1 MNRLRRQ
8 GRGTRHVLMLLVSLV
23 GVTSGLDAQ
32 DISRRVAETRNGTVR
47 FTYASMEDVC
57 GNGRNGITVRRGTNT
72 HRVVTNMSIR
82 DNEWEFE
89 CEPGPVRIV
98 LDRRN
103 GRVVAVRSY
112 VGGRW
117 RGTADVDLGTVSAV
131 EASDYLLGLVESA
144 DEAVAKDALFPATI
158 AEGVTVWPRLLRIAK
173 DARRPREVRSSALFW
188 VSQAAGEEATKGLR
202 ELVDEPTGDREVRK
216 SAVFALSQRPK
227 DESVPALIKIAK
239 THRDAEMRK
248 TAIFWLG
255 QSGDARAIAY
265 FEDVLLRP

>member
-1 MNRLRRQ
+1 MALA
-8 GRGTRHVLMLLVSLV
+8 VMVSLGSV
-23 GVTSGLDAQ
+23 AQTTSAQ
-32 DISRRVAETRNGTVR
+32 DLSRRIAEMRNGTVR
-47 FTYASMEDVC
+47 FEYAAMEGVC
-57 GNGRNGITVRRGTNT
+57 GNGREGIQVRRGKGSS
-72 HRVVTNMSIR
+72 RIVTNMSVGDR
-82 DNEWEFE
+82 EWEHE
-89 CEPGPVRIV
+89 CENGPVRIV
-98 LDRRN
+98 LDRRD
-103 GRVVAVRSY
+103 GRVVDVRAY

-117 RGTADVDLGTVSAV
+117 RGTADLDLGTVSPVA
-131 EASDYLLGLVESA
+131 ASDYLLGLVETA
-144 DEAVAKDALFPATI
+144 DAEVAKDALFPATV
-158 AEGVTVWPRLLRIAK
+158 AEGVTVWPRLLGIAK
-173 DARRPREVRSSALFW
+173 DSRRPREVRNSAVFW

-202 ELVDEPTGDREVRK
+202 EIVDEPEADREVRK

>member
-1 MNRLRRQ
+1 MRLLGWQ
-8 GRGTRHVLMLLVSLV
+8 GRGCRSLLLLPVV
-23 GVTSGLDAQ
+23 ICGVTQGLGAQ
-32 DISRRVAETRNGTVR
+32 DLVRRIAETRNGTVR
-47 FTYASMEDVC
+47 FAYPAMEGVC
-57 GNGRNGITVRRGTNT
+57 GNSRNGISVRRGTGTN
-72 HRVVTNMSIR
+72 RVVTNMSIR
-82 DNEWEFE
+82 DNEWEND

-103 GRVVAVRSY
+103 GRVVDVRSY

-117 RGTADVDLGTVSAV
+117 RGTADVDLGTVSPV

-144 DEAVAKDALFPATI
+144 DEHVAKDALFPATI

-173 DARRPREVRSSALFW
+173 DAQRPREVRSSAVFW

-202 ELVDEPTGDREVRK
+202 EIVDEPAGDREVRK

-227 DESVPALIKIAK
+227 DESVPALIRIAK
-239 THRDAEMRK
+239 SHRDAEMRK

-265 FEDVLLRP
+265 FEEVLLRP

>member
-1 MNRLRRQ
+1 MRRLRGL
-8 GRGTRHVLMLLVSLV
+8 GRGGWTALAVLVSL
-23 GVTSGLDAQ
+23 GSVTQRLSAQ
-32 DISRRVAETRNGTVR
+32 DLSRRIAEMRNGTVR
-47 FTYASMEDVC
+47 FEYAAMEGVC
-57 GNGRNGITVRRGTNT
+57 GNGRDGIQVRRANSSS
-72 HRVVTNMSIR
+72 RIVTNMSVR
-82 DNEWEFE
+82 QQEWETD
-89 CEPGPVRIV
+89 CESGPVRIV

-103 GRVVAVRSY
+103 GRVVDLRAY

-117 RGTADVDLGTVSAV
+117 RGSADLDLGTVSPVA
-131 EASDYLLGLVESA
+131 ASDYLLGLAETA
-144 DEAVAKDALFPATI
+144 DEEVAKDAIFPATV
-158 AEGVTVWPRLLRIAK
+158 AEGVTAWPRLLGIAK
-173 DARRPREVRSSALFW
+173 DARRPREVRSSAVFW

-202 ELVDEPTGDREVRK
+202 EIVDEPEADREVRK